1 MANRV
6 QDRSRNKGNISGG
19 ESSEEKEKK
28 PVRGSSVKWAEE
40 ASDSWVESDVE
51 SKAEGGTSE
60 ETGTVRIRRVSTRTL
75 D

>member
-51 SKAEGGTSE
+51 SKAGAVHSSRLEIHTPL
-60 ETGTVRIRRVSTRTL
+60 V
-75 D
+75 